1 MRGVA
6 EGTRQLFSY
15 VDIEEGP
22 HHGQQLI
29 HISDDRLQSR
39 QNTKAIGKY
48 RLASVLPATQRA
60 IICKP
65 AGPRCQIHY
74 AANAK
79 T

>member
-15 VDIEEGP
+15 VDIQEGP
-22 HHGQQLI
+22 RQGQRLL
-29 HISDDRLQSR
+29 HISDDRLQFR
-39 QNTKAIGKY
+39 QNIRAIGKY

-65 AGPRCQIHY
+65 AGPRCQIYY
-74 AANAK
+74 AAKAK